1 MDRIPLSPYSIIFW
15 LEHQLQPSRLDYHL
29 IFDQDLK
36 GRLDASRLQ
45 RAIDLLIA
53 SNPLFSSCVIECNN
67 QCVWNMNACSIE
79 LQVFDKLEQLNR
91 YIMQPFDLAEGPLCR
106 FGLIE
111 YEKNHYR
118 LIFTVHHIVLD
129 GRSTVALI
137 NDLSNYYNN
146 AVSIRPSDLLN
157 QMIIQVNHDLQQKI
171 DQLDQTKIINFWQS
185 YLLPEYSQ
193 TQFNLPLLQ
202 SSHNLSNDQLGKH
215 TFIIERDPIDSCQL
229 KHKLSSFNILMIT
242 WAIVIA
248 RFANQSYCV
257 VSYPYAVGQSEMAIG
272 SQVNRL
278 LMPIDFSNGETFA
291 DICNNVMLYVK
302 EMRACSAQDYPLWL
316 IKDDIKPAKFNVG
329 FSNASG
335 NYRQPVTFDG
345 ISAVAKDGNRVL
357 ANNHIQLFYID
368 AVTHYEGI
376 ILYDKRFV
384 DQELVRSLPACYQQ
398 CLRSCMDSTYTPLN
412 TISLL
417 SNKQHQQF
425 LDAGLNT
432 NDPLPASQSLFVAL
446 KHQFVSSRE
455 SIAIQDQDRSL
466 TYSELGQ
473 QVDIMACRI
482 LSYQVS
488 NDSINKPSSL
498 PIALCLTR
506 GIDVI
511 IMMLAVMRIN
521 QPYVMIDM
529 SWPQQRIINALRVID
544 PAGVVTNNVHQAN
557 IRSWLQD
564 LDYLKGFILNIEDS
578 MHEESIQ
585 QALPNTHDGGLLALY
600 ATSGTTSE
608 PKFVAIPD
616 ESVINQIAWMLDR
629 HACTSGDTVML
640 TLNHCFSASRHQIFY
655 SLLAGARLLIGDCQ
669 SPRHWLD
676 DFHNHAV
683 SHIYMVASQLQLFLD
698 YMRAHK
704 QQYDSLKKLF
714 CGSESVAPGC
724 VQDLFNYF
732 PNLQQVD
739 VWYGQTEASACVAK
753 CYDRTDSIMDP
764 HRITLGR
771 PIWNTQLYILDAML
785 MPTPAGVVGELFISG
800 LPLAL
805 GYWGSASQTQSSF
818 LENSF
823 VKHSSSQLYSKLLKT
838 GDLVRRRENGD
849 IEYVGRRDDRIKLHG
864 NRIELREIQYHL
876 LALQDVVQAE
886 VLIKYR
892 SVSAYQHKSQ
902 IIAFFVANNRLTEND
917 LMAELHRVLPET
929 MIPSRFVQLNALP
942 LTSNGKV
949 DRQRLLA
956 MCDDVS
962 SSPPQLAQTAS
973 EQAWAQLW
981 CQVLN
986 QESVG
991 VNQTFSSLGGD
1002 SLDALKCIWMA
1013 KEQGLAI
1020 DPKHRLSHMTIQQL
1034 INDNKIT
1041 LIDHDS
1047 SVKLHQAI
1055 DRYQAPIV
1063 CVHPNQ
1069 TCLPFF
1075 MIHPAV
1081 GGALSQCERLARAF
1095 SPQQTTFLFDSYN
1108 LYHLDDPLCSIEQLA
1123 NHYSQAI
1130 RILVD
1135 QDPCILLG
1143 WSLGGVIAVEIA
1155 HRIIASGGQV
1165 HGCVLIDSNHLS
1177 LKQHHM
1183 MNYLWN
1189 DDVMNEVLQTLTG
1202 AHDSTTLEKL
1212 SQLSAL
1218 ERTLLRQHIPT
1229 RLDIPCMLI
1238 RSNGIGDTQSSRV
1251 NQVLD
1256 VYQRLFS
1263 DSANGWSDALSNL
1276 VVHDIATD
1284 HLSMMDS
1291 PYLEEIVRL
1300 IEMFVLDVN

>member
-53 SNPLFSSCVIECNN
+53 SNPLFSSHVIE
-67 QCVWNMNACSIE
+67 QDGECVWCMNTCSID
-79 LQVFDKLEQLNR
+79 LQVFDNLKRLNR

-146 AVSIRPSDLLN
+146 AVSMRPRDLLN

-171 DQLDQTKIINFWQS
+171 DQLDQTKIIKFWQS

-229 KHKLSSFNILMIT
+229 KHKLSSFNILMIA

-278 LMPIDFSNGETFA
+278 LTPIDFSNGETFV
-291 DICNNVMLYVK
+291 DVCNNVMQFIK

-316 IKDDIKPAKFNVG
+316 IKDEIKPAKFNVG

-345 ISAVAKDGNRVL
+345 INAVAKDGNRVL

-376 ILYDKRFV
+376 ILYNRRFV
-384 DQELVRSLPACYQQ
+384 DRELVRSLPVCYQQ
-398 CLRSCMDSTYTPLN
+398 CLRSCVESPHTPIN
-412 TISLL
+412 TINLL

-425 LDAGLNT
+425 PDNGLNT
-432 NDPLPASQSLFVAL
+432 NAPLPAYRSVFAAF
-446 KHQFVSSRE
+446 KHQFVNSRD
-455 SIAIQDQDRSL
+455 SIAIQEQDRSL

-473 QVDIMACRI
+473 QVDIMARRI
-482 LSYQVS
+482 LAHQVS
-488 NDSINKPSSL
+488 NNFKNEQSSL

-511 IMMLAVMRIN
+511 IVMLAVMRTN

-529 SWPQQRIINALRVID
+529 SWPQQRIVNALRVID
-544 PAGVVTNNVHQAN
+544 PVGIITNNTYQAN

-564 LDYLKGFILNIEDS
+564 LDFLQGYIFNMEDS
-578 MHEESIQ
+578 MVEGSIQ
-585 QALPNTHDGGLLALY
+585 QALPDTHDGGLLALY
-600 ATSGTTSE
+600 ATSGTTAE

-616 ESVINQIAWMLDR
+616 QSVINQIAWMLDR

-655 SLLAGARLLIGDCQ
+655 SLLAGSRLLIGDCRL
-669 SPRHWLD
+669 PHCWLD
-676 DFHNHAV
+676 DFNNHAV
-683 SHIYMVASQLQLFLD
+683 SHVYLVASQLQLLLD

-704 QQYDSLKKLF
+704 LQCDSLKKLF
-714 CGSESVAPGC
+714 CGSESVAPDC
-724 VQDLFNYF
+724 VQDLFAYF
-732 PNLQQVD
+732 SNLQQVD

-753 CYDRTDSIMDP
+753 CYDRTESIMDP
-764 HRITLGR
+764 RRIVLGR

-838 GDLVRRRENGD
+838 GDLVRRYQNGD
-849 IEYVGRRDDRIKLHG
+849 IEYVGRLDDRIKLHG

-876 LALQDVVQAE
+876 LALQDVVQAK

-892 SVSAYQHKSQ
+892 SVSTYQDKPQ

-929 MIPSRFVQLNALP
+929 MMPSQFVQLDALP

-949 DRQRLLA
+949 DRQRLLG
-956 MCDDVS
+956 MYDDVA
-962 SSPPQLAQTAS
+962 SSPPQQARTAL
-973 EQAWAQLW
+973 EQAWAKLW

-1020 DPKHRLSHMTIQQL
+1020 DPKHRLSHMSIQQL
-1034 INDNKIT
+1034 INVNDIA
-1041 LIDHDS
+1041 LIDQDS
-1047 SVKLHQAI
+1047 SAKLEQAI

-1063 CVHPNQ
+1063 CVHPKQ
-1069 TCLPFF
+1069 TRLPFF

-1081 GGALSQCERLARAF
+1081 GGALSQCERLAKAF
-1095 SPQQTTFLFDSYN
+1095 SPQQTTYLFDSYN
-1108 LYHLDDPLCSIEQLA
+1108 LYHLDNPLSSIEQIA
-1123 NHYSQAI
+1123 DHYWQAI
-1130 RILVD
+1130 QTLVD
-1135 QDPCILLG
+1135 QESCILMG

-1155 HRIIASGGQV
+1155 HRVINSGGQV
-1165 HGCVLIDSNHLS
+1165 HGCVLIDSNYLT

-1189 DDVMNEVLQTLTG
+1189 HKMMKEVLQTLTG
-1202 AHDSTTLEKL
+1202 AHDLATLEKL

-1218 ERTLLRQHIPT
+1218 ERAMLRRYTPNPLEVPSI
-1229 RLDIPCMLI
+1229 LI
-1238 RSNGIGDTQSSRV
+1238 RSNGVGNTQSSSV

-1263 DSANGWSDALSNL
+1263 DPANGWRDTLSNL
-1276 VVHDIATD
+1276 VVHDITTD
-1284 HLSMMDS
+1284 HLSMMHS

-1300 IEMFVLDVN
+1300 IETFVLDIN